1 MKKVRK
7 DMKYYY
13 KIGDKEFE
21 MIPIP
26 KLHRL
31 WSIGEVES
39 FPSMLA
45 LYRRIILR
53 KCCALS
59 TKSDDNEILT
69 IKRLS
74 TRVRKLE
81 WALRD
86 YQLI

>member
-1 MKKVRK
+1 
-7 DMKYYY
+7 MKYYY

-45 LYRRIILR
+45 LYRRILL
-53 KCCALS
+53 KKSCALNA
-59 TKSDDNEILT
+59 KSDDNDILT
-69 IKRLS
+69 VKRLAV
-74 TRVRKLE
+74 RVRKLE
-81 WALRD
+81 MFLDIITRENQAA
-86 YQLI
+86 